1 LNRDKMLRNLLHLT
15 WPVLIAQLAL
25 MANSVIDTVMAG
37 RLSAVDLA
45 AVGIGASIYIAI
57 FVSVMGVLLALTPTV
72 AHLYGAARHQ
82 EIGEELRQSA
92 WVSLL
97 LAAIVVVLL
106 RNPEPLLALSQLT
119 PAVEVKVR
127 AYLDALSWG
136 VLPALLFRI
145 FYGFS
150 TGIGKPRPVM
160 VLNLIGVALKVPLN
174 LLFMFGGLG
183 LPGLGGPGCAVA
195 TALISLFTCVLA
207 WAWCG
212 RTEEYKQYRI
222 FARFSP
228 PSAARLWS
236 LFKLGLPIGATFFVD
251 VTAFT
256 FMALFI
262 ARLGPAVSAAH
273 QIAANLAALSFMLPL
288 ALGNAASVLAAQA
301 LGAGDL
307 PRARHAG
314 WTAIGVG
321 VGVGTAVSLILAWAA
336 PDIAGLYTSD
346 AEVRLVAS
354 TLIAYVAVYHFVDA
368 LQVVAVNVL
377 RGYKKT
383 TLPMAI
389 YVVALWGVGLG
400 GGYLLAFSD
409 TLAAPMGARG
419 FWLAA
424 ILSVALAGSLV
435 TVYFLRVSRHKED
448 LPPSPLPA
456 EGGDYGSS
464 LRDSTSTLRQARD
477 GPSPGAPST
486 RP

>member
-1 LNRDKMLRNLLHLT
+1 MLRNLLHLT

-45 AVGIGASIYIAI
+45 AVGIGGSIYIAI

-97 LAAIVVVLL
+97 LSVIVIFLL
-106 RNPEPLLALSQLT
+106 RHPEPLLALSQLT

-127 AYLDALSWG
+127 AYLDALSWS

-160 VLNLIGVALKVPLN
+160 VFNLVGVALKVPLN
-174 LLFMFGGLG
+174 AIFMYGALG
-183 LPGLGGPGCAVA
+183 FPALGGPGCAVA
-195 TALISLFTCVLA
+195 TALISWLTCLLA
-207 WAWCG
+207 WTWCG
-212 RTEEYKQYRI
+212 NTEEYRRYSL
-222 FARFSP
+222 FARVSP
-228 PSAARLWS
+228 PSVARLWN
-236 LFKLGLPIGATFFVD
+236 LLKLGLPIGATFFVD

-262 ARLGPAVSAAH
+262 ARLGPVVSAAH

-301 LGAGDL
+301 LGAGEL
-307 PRARHAG
+307 RRARHAG
-314 WTAIGVG
+314 WTAI
-321 VGVGTAVSLILAWAA
+321 AVSAGFGIAGSLILAWAA
-336 PDIAGLYTSD
+336 PGIAGLYSSD
-346 AEVRLVAS
+346 PEVRLVAS
-354 TLIAYVAVYHFVDA
+354 TLIAYVAVYHFFDA
-368 LQVVAVNVL
+368 LQAVAVNVL

-383 TLPMAI
+383 TVPMVI

-400 GGYLLAFSD
+400 GGYLLAFTD

-424 ILSVALAGSLV
+424 LLSLALAGSLV
-435 TVYFLRVSRHKED
+435 TAYFLRVSGH
-448 LPPSPLPA
+448 PLHT
-456 EGGDYGSS
+456 E
-464 LRDSTSTLRQARD
+464 LTH
-477 GPSPGAPST
+477 AP
-486 RP
+486 